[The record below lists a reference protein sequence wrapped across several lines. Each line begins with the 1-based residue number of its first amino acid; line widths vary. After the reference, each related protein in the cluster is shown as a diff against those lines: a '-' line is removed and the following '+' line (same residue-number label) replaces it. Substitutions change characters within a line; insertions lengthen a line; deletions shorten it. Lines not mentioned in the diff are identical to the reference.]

1 MNIMTDTERSAVLD
15 SIAHVLTEMV
25 HGFIQFPKSFRL
37 TARESFVSNKL
48 TFLLEA
54 HASDIPR
61 IIGSGQ
67 VMFASLRY
75 LTQLMVHRAFG
86 QQIVFELLNE
96 PTEGQKQP
104 QPPFFPNPT
113 FDTGPTEDLLRR
125 VLALICGDGVVEVER
140 NQQSE
145 IETMFI
151 LRGEVTHDIAR
162 SLSTV
167 VHAVGKNHGVR
178 LYVDIEPVGKEAA

>member
-1 MNIMTDTERSAVLD
+1 MNTMTDTERSAVLD
-15 SIAHVLTEMV
+15 SIAYVLTEMV

-37 TARESFVSNKL
+37 NVSESFAENKL
-48 TFLLEA
+48 TFTLQA
-54 HASDIPR
+54 HASDIPK

-75 LTQLMVHRAFG
+75 LTQLMANRAFN

-96 PTEGQKQP
+96 PTEGRKEP

-113 FDTGPTEDLLRR
+113 FDIAPVEDLLRR
-125 VLALICGDGVVEVER
+125 VLALVCGDGAVEVER
-140 NQQSE
+140 NQHSE

-151 LRGEVTHDIAR
+151 LRGKVTYDIAR

-167 VHAVGKNHGVR
+167 LHAHGRCNGVK
-178 LYVDIEPVGKEAA
+178 LYVDTEPFGKEAA